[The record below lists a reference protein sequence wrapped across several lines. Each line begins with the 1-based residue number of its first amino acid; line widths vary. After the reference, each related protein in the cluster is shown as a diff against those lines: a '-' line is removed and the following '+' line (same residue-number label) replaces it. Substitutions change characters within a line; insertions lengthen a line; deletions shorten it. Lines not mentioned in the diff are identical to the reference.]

1 MKVILFK
8 KKDLSVT
15 ISKVFIRLK
24 DVENVHINSQFI
36 LTYQINKENTI
47 VLGFGLDN
55 QAQLI

>member
-47 VLGFGLDN
+47 VLGFGLNN